1 MSENANLAVGLS
13 ELATQVRT
21 ITLRQLEVSEG
32 SILTWAPRGTS
43 NHILWHAGHALWVAD
58 VLTIEPITGRG
69 ELPNGWA
76 ESFGE
81 ASRPS
86 KRRSGLLPT
95 RFSSFSKPNSVESWI
110 CLGRRPNQS
119 LREQVSRYHKAGGH
133 CCAGS
138 FTDGT
143 TKPDTRAKCI
153 CSPSFIETDT
163 RNSRAKRAESISQT
177 VPLPIRSLARRG
189 VHDRRDKR
197 QFAKCVG
204 SDTPKR
210 VST

>member
-32 SILTWAPRGTS
+32 SILSWAPRGTS

-81 ASRPS
+81 ASRPVETT
-86 KRRSGLLPT
+86 KWPAADEVFELL
-95 RFSSFSKPNSVESWI
+95 KAQ
-110 CLGRRPNQS
+110 LGRVLDLFRQ
-119 LREQVSRYHKAGGH
+119 E
-133 CCAGS
+133 
-138 FTDGT
+138 
-143 TKPDTRAKCI
+143 
-153 CSPSFIETDT
+153 
-163 RNSRAKRAESISQT
+163 AESIIARASEPIPQSGW
-177 VPLPIRSLARRG
+177 PLLRGIIHGWHDEARHQGEMHLLTKLYRNR
-189 VHDRRDKR
+189 H
-197 QFAKCVG
+197 
-204 SDTPKR
+204 T
-210 VST
+210 